1 MPSLTLS
8 IPKELKEKMSSFPE
22 INWSEIA
29 RQAIWEKT
37 RILERMNKLLSK
49 SKLTHEDTIEFSKSI
64 KNNVLKKH
72 ALKY

>member
-49 SKLTHEDTIEFSKSI
+49 SKLTYKDTIEFSKSI
-64 KNNVLKKH
+64 KNNILKKH
-72 ALKY
+72 ELKY

>member
-37 RILERMNKLLSK
+37 RILERMNRLLSK
-49 SKLTHEDTIEFSKSI
+49 SKLTYEDTIEFNKSI

-72 ALKY
+72 GLKY